1 MTGTAQREILD
12 ALIELYEKKKETVK
26 GEDISQLLNRSPGTI
41 RNQMQTLRALGYV
54 EGVPGPKGGYTPSI
68 KAYEELGLEPIEN
81 PLEVPIQVDDHKLE
95 GLTVQKILFIKVP
108 HPSECMAVISVGGD
122 TRKIPDNCNIKVG
135 PTPVNH
141 IIIKG
146 KVSGRDDIKKEILID
161 AKSITSVPKGRVGDV
176 ATRKLI
182 TIKSEADLRECG
194 MLLLKNRINAAP
206 IVEKGILRGIVTFE
220 EIARALI
227 DGKTKLKA
235 KDIAIQDIYTIGK
248 EAKLISCIKRM
259 EKLDVGRFIVTDE
272 GKPVGIIT
280 RTDILQRMVN

>member
-1 MTGTAQREILD
+1 MIGTAQREILD
-12 ALIELYEKKKETVK
+12 ALIELYEKKKDAIK
-26 GEDISQLLNRSPGTI
+26 GEEIAKILNRSPGTI

-54 EGVPGPKGGYTPSI
+54 DGVPGPRGGYTPALM
-68 KAYEELGLEPIEN
+68 AYEELGLEPIEN
-81 PLEVPIQVDDHKLE
+81 PHEVPIYSDNAKIE

-108 HPSECMAVISVGGD
+108 HPRECKAVITLSGE
-122 TRKIPDNCNIKVG
+122 TRKIKDGSNVIIG

-146 KVSGRDDIKKEILID
+146 RVMGRDDIKKEILVD
-161 AKSITSVPKGRVGDV
+161 TTSITSIPQGKVGDI

-182 TIKSEADLRECG
+182 TISPDAEIKECG
-194 MLLLKNRINAAP
+194 RILLRNRINAAP
-206 IVEKGILRGIVTFE
+206 IVKKGKLCGIVTFE

-227 DGKTKLKA
+227 NGRTDATA
-235 KDIAIQDIYTIGK
+235 EEIAIHDIYTISK
-248 EAKLISCIKRM
+248 EAKLITCIKRM

-280 RTDILQRMVN
+280 RTDILQRMIR